1 MYLIKPHACNVDTVH
16 VQGDNDSDS
25 FINEVVHSIS
35 VLSTFRYV
43 SCVLGCPYE
52 GNVKPEAVAKVIM
65 IMIVIMID
73 NNFIDDCY
81 TLSFVSSSVLTAQ
94 NNRHKN
100 ERDKNC

>member
-1 MYLIKPHACNVDTVH
+1 MYLIKPHTCNVDT
-16 VQGDNDSDS
+16 VQGDNDSGS
-25 FINEVVHSIS
+25 FISEVHVVRSIS

-73 NNFIDDCY
+73 KLLIFFLPF
-81 TLSFVSSSVLTAQ
+81 TLSSGCYDDEGDGLL
-94 NNRHKN
+94 
-100 ERDKNC
+100 